1 MARYRGGNT
10 TGQALKFPREYYY
23 PEALKAGSL
32 TEQQMRQEYS
42 RLRAIANKRLQ
53 RFEGTKYENS
63 QTYLRN
69 AGKYVPLAAIG
80 SQRELLMKLAEV
92 SRFVTAKE
100 GSVSGINAAN
110 RLRVATLRERGLD
123 FVNMENIQEFGEY
136 MEWARG
142 AGYERIYGSEK
153 TASVYKQAVKR
164 LGLDVEEIRKD
175 FAYYMENLDTLRR
188 VPRAKNPKQR
198 TADEYRFRIDT
209 GLGLNKKRKTKK
221 KR

>member
-10 TGQALKFPREYYY
+10 TGRALKFPREYYY

-32 TEQQMRQEYS
+32 TDQQMRQEYS

-53 RFEGTKYENS
+53 RFEGTRYEES

-69 AGKYVPLAAIG
+69 VGKYIPLSAIG
-80 SQRELLMKLAEV
+80 SKRELQMKLVEV

-110 RLRVATLRERGLD
+110 RKRVATFRERGLD
-123 FVNMENIQEFGEY
+123 FVNMENIQDFGEF
-136 MEWARG
+136 MEWARDS
-142 AGYERIYGSEK
+142 GYERVYGSEK
-153 TASVYKQAVKR
+153 TSSVYGQAVKR
-164 LGLDVEEIRKD
+164 MGIDVEAVRKD
-175 FAYYMENLDTLRR
+175 FEYYMENLDTLRK
-188 VPRAKNPKQR
+188 VPRARNPKDR
-198 TADEYRFRIDT
+198 TSEEYRSRIDRAA
-209 GLGLNKKRKTKK
+209 KSKTKK

>member
-1 MARYRGGNT
+1 MARYTGGNK
-10 TGQALKFPREYYY
+10 TGRALKFPREYYY

-69 AGKYVPLAAIG
+69 AGKYVPLSAIG

-100 GSVSGINAAN
+100 GSVSGIKAAN
-110 RLRVATLRERGLD
+110 RQRVATFRERGLD
-123 FVNMENIQEFGEY
+123 FVNMENIQEFGEF
-136 MEWARG
+136 MEWSRG

-153 TASVYKQAVKR
+153 TSSVYSQAVKR
-164 LGLDVEEIRKD
+164 MGIDVEQVRKD
-175 FAYYMENLDTLRR
+175 FEYYMENLDTLRN
-188 VPRAKNPKQR
+188 VPRARNPKDR
-198 TADEYRFRIDT
+198 TSEEYRSRIDRAAK
-209 GLGLNKKRKTKK
+209 GKTKK

>member
-10 TGQALKFPREYYY
+10 TGRALKFPREYYY

-32 TEQQMRQEYS
+32 TDQQMRQEYS

-63 QTYLRN
+63 QTYLRS

-100 GSVSGINAAN
+100 GSVSGIKAAN
-110 RLRVATLRERGLD
+110 RKRVATFRERGLD
-123 FVNMENIQEFGEY
+123 FVNMENIQDFGEF
-136 MEWARG
+136 MEWARDSG
-142 AGYERIYGSEK
+142 HERVYGSEK
-153 TASVYKQAVKR
+153 TSDVYGQAVKR
-164 LGLDVEEIRKD
+164 MGIDVEAVRKD
-175 FAYYMENLDTLRR
+175 FEYYMENLDTLRN
-188 VPRAKNPKQR
+188 VPRARNPKDR
-198 TADEYRFRIDT
+198 TSEEYRSRIDRAV
-209 GLGLNKKRKTKK
+209 KKTKK

>member
-10 TGQALKFPREYYY
+10 TGRALKFPREYYY

-32 TEQQMRQEYS
+32 TDQQMRQEYS

-53 RFEGTKYENS
+53 RFEGTRYENS

-69 AGKYVPLAAIG
+69 AGKYVPLSAI
-80 SQRELLMKLAEV
+80 STRRELQMKLVEV

-110 RLRVATLRERGLD
+110 RKRVATFRERGLD
-123 FVNMENIQEFGEY
+123 FVNMENIQDFGEF
-136 MEWARG
+136 MEWSRG

-153 TASVYKQAVKR
+153 TSSVYSQAVKR
-164 LGLDVEEIRKD
+164 MGIDVEEVRED
-175 FAYYMENLDTLRR
+175 FEYYLENLDTLRN
-188 VPRAKNPKQR
+188 VPRARNPEDR
-198 TADEYRFRIDT
+198 TSEEYRSRID
-209 GLGLNKKRKTKK
+209 KAAQRKTKK

>member
-32 TEQQMRQEYS
+32 TDQQMRQEYS

-69 AGKYVPLAAIG
+69 GGKYVPLSAIG
-80 SQRELLMKLAEV
+80 SRRELLMKLAEV

-110 RLRVATLRERGLD
+110 RKRVATFRERGLD
-123 FVNMENIQEFGEY
+123 FVNMENIQEFGEF
-136 MEWARG
+136 MEWSRG

-153 TASVYKQAVKR
+153 TSSVYSQAVKR
-164 LGLDVEEIRKD
+164 MGIDVEHVRKD
-175 FAYYMENLDTLRR
+175 FEYYMENLDTLRK
-188 VPRAKNPKQR
+188 VPRARNPEDR
-198 TADEYRFRIDT
+198 TSEEYRSRIDRAAQ
-209 GLGLNKKRKTKK
+209 RKTKK

>member
-10 TGQALKFPREYYY
+10 TGRALKFPREYYY

-80 SQRELLMKLAEV
+80 SQRELQMKLVEV

-110 RLRVATLRERGLD
+110 RKRVATFRERGLD
-123 FVNMENIQEFGEY
+123 FVNMENIQDFGEF
-136 MEWARG
+136 MEWARDS
-142 AGYERIYGSEK
+142 GYERVYGSEK
-153 TASVYKQAVKR
+153 TSDVYGQAVKR
-164 LGLDVEEIRKD
+164 MGIDVEAVRKD
-175 FAYYMENLDTLRR
+175 FEYYMENLDTLRN
-188 VPRAKNPKQR
+188 VPRARNPKDR
-198 TADEYRFRIDT
+198 TSEEYRSRIDRAA
-209 GLGLNKKRKTKK
+209 KSKTKK